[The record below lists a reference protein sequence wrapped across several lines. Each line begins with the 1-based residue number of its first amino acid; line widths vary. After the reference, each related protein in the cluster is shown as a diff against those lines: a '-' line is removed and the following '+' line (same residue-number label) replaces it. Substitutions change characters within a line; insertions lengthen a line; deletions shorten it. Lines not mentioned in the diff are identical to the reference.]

1 MTLQEIG
8 FYTLN
13 DDRAKHSSVYSS
25 LERCELILTDQC
37 NFKCPYCR
45 GSSKKTKGTLTFER
59 AKHMVDIYKSHN
71 LRNIRFSGGEV
82 TLLPYLIDL
91 IKYTATPDIS
101 RIAIST
107 NGSAPFGLYKE
118 LFNAG
123 VDDFS
128 ISLDACCTSTASTM
142 AGKVGY
148 YETILENIERL
159 SELSYVT
166 VGVVLNDENVKEV
179 EGIVAL
185 AHNLGVADIRIIP
198 SAQYGESLGFI
209 PEIAE
214 EVLEKNPILKYR
226 INNLKEGQSLRGLS
240 SIDSRKCYL
249 GLDDMVI
256 ANNYHFPCVIYMR
269 EGGEPVGSVD
279 EKSMEE
285 IRLERLEWIEKTNCL
300 VDPICKANCLD
311 VCRDYNNVA
320 GNFNPLLH

>member
-1 MTLQEIG
+1 MRLQDIG
-8 FYTLN
+8 FYTLS
-13 DDRAKHSSVYSS
+13 DYRAINSSVFTS
-25 LERCELILTDQC
+25 LERCELILTDKC

-45 GSSKKTKGTLTFER
+45 GASDKTKGTLTFEE
-59 AKHMVDIYKSHN
+59 AKKIVDLYQSHK

-82 TLLPYLIDL
+82 TLLPYLVDL
-91 IKYTATPDIS
+91 VKYTAKANIWES

-107 NGSAPFGLYKE
+107 NGSALFSLYEE
-118 LFNAG
+118 LFYAG
-123 VDDFS
+123 VTDFS

-142 AGKVGY
+142 AGKDGY
-148 YETILENIERL
+148 YETILENIKKL
-159 SELSYVT
+159 SELTYVT

-179 EGIVAL
+179 DMIIAL
-185 AHNLGVADIRIIP
+185 AHSLGVSDIRIIP

-214 EVLEKNPILKYR
+214 KVLEKNPILKYR
-226 INNLKEGQSLRGLS
+226 INNLKEGESLRGLGAG
-240 SIDSRKCYL
+240 DSRKCYL

-300 VDPICKANCLD
+300 IDHICKNNCLD
-311 VCRDYNNVA
+311 VCRAYNNVA
-320 GNFNPLLH
+320 DKCK